1 MVFWKKKEPKP
12 EIREIKE
19 AVSAPPAPP
28 LPKMELAPM
37 PERPKFAPL
46 FIKIERYQE
55 VLRSIGSMKLV
66 LASLR
71 ELLMLRKELERIKA
85 DSDSLLEK
93 NIKEIEAVT
102 GRLDAELRRLFSA
115 IFCVLSASFCD
126 IGATEILASTLISP
140 FSIFASPTFRYCK
153 SNCSSFAKLTACLA
167 SLMTGSVT
175 NSIKGMPARLKSTK
189 L

>member
-102 GRLDAELRRLFSA
+102 GRLDAEFVRPKSA
-115 IFCVLSASFCD
+115 ERPEFLGIERPA
-126 IGATEILASTLISP
+126 ELAGVGEYVSDLQSELE
-140 FSIFASPTFRYCK
+140 
-153 SNCSSFAKLTACLA
+153 KLE
-167 SLMTGSVT
+167 S
-175 NSIKGMPARLKSTK
+175 RLKGVE
-189 L
+189 